1 MPDALRGKSR
11 YLGGCAAI
19 MLAAMR
25 RSYAVQAAAPL
36 RRLQQPRVAAAMR
49 TVHTTAPL
57 QTNPDTFPVRGA
69 LSPGAL
75 SPVPSDALPVPL
87 RPASHTAAAQT
98 GTLQYVPAAMIDEV
112 LPIVIDDDYVLCN
125 GGDDTLV
132 GHPIEMIKV
141 DSPWPAVC
149 KYCGLRYINT
159 DMAAKNAEW
168 AFLVGV
174 RMRSFFSKCWP
185 KSACQPPPMR
195 SSLVWR
201 CPRCRRTRQAC
212 RCTRALRRT
221 ALASRAAGS

>member
-1 MPDALRGKSR
+1 M
-11 YLGGCAAI
+11 
-19 MLAAMR
+19 
-25 RSYAVQAAAPL
+25 
-36 RRLQQPRVAAAMR
+36 
-49 TVHTTAPL
+49 
-57 QTNPDTFPVRGA
+57 
-69 LSPGAL
+69 
-75 SPVPSDALPVPL
+75 PSDALPVPL

-98 GTLQYVPAAMIDEV
+98 GTLQYVPEAMIDEV

-149 KYCGLRYINT
+149 KYCGLRYINK

-185 KSACQPPPMR
+185 KSACQPPPVR
-195 SSLVWR
+195 SSLIWR
-201 CPRCRRTRQAC
+201 CHAAGGPDRPAGVRGRCGGQHSPAEQRVVE
-212 RCTRALRRT
+212 RCTLERRCISKSPLGT
-221 ALASRAAGS
+221 